1 MNRDK
6 ETSAVE
12 GVGSREQGNIQTQ
25 RESNSCLGLGA
36 SSSPEY
42 YTTTGGRTGDTAET
56 DSWTTGTTTCFAT
69 VNGPSVKP
77 KKKTH
82 SEQSTTRKPR

>member
-1 MNRDK
+1 MKSDE

-25 RESNSCLGLGA
+25 GESNSCLGSGT
-36 SSSPEY
+36 SRTPEY
-42 YTTTGGRTGDTAET
+42 YTTTGGRTGDTTET

-69 VNGPSVKP
+69 VNGPSL
-77 KKKTH
+77 
-82 SEQSTTRKPR
+82 TTKGKNTQ